1 MKKLSQTLLSL
12 LSRLPWWLWMV
23 LAAAAYAVL
32 RWYSSPADVGAG
44 LWPEAGRG
52 YVQGLA
58 DALQYILPLLLLL
71 ASAGSFFWRWKRRS
85 LFSRIARKT
94 PEALARL
101 SRGDFLFLVAEFFR
115 GRGFEVTQAGVR
127 PGDGVDMVAVKG
139 GERYYIRCVMK
150 SAAGIQEVRPL
161 VESAVA
167 DEAAGGM
174 AVTVGE
180 FAAEAADCI
189 AKTRIRLIN
198 GRELHRDIQ
207 LQNQEKRASADKKN
221 PVITAVKWS
230 FVVLLILSMWGVALL
245 ATEQGRSLAFA
256 TLEKFSNRVSLFNRM
271 EQTPVPAETSGE
283 DDSLEGSRLSPERL
297 RQALEDILRP
307 DGQKPAPPRY
317 RYEIELHSGG
327 WIYTDNIVMEDD
339 RVTYTSKR
347 GLEVSINRN
356 EIRTLKRVREKR

>member
-1 MKKLSQTLLSL
+1 MKKLSETLLSF

-32 RWYSSPADVGAG
+32 RWYASPADDGVIPS
-44 LWPEAGRG
+44 PEAGRG
-52 YVQGLA
+52 HMQGLA
-58 DALQYILPLLLLL
+58 DVLQYILPLLLLL
-71 ASAGSFFWRWKRRS
+71 ASAGSFYRRWKRRS

-115 GRGFEVTQAGVR
+115 GRGFEVAKDGVR

-139 GERYYIRCVMK
+139 RERYYIRCVMK

-161 VESAVA
+161 VESVVA

-174 AVTVGE
+174 AVTTGE
-180 FAAEAADCI
+180 FAAEAADCT

-198 GRELHRDIQ
+198 GRELHRDIH
-207 LQNQEKRASADKKN
+207 LQNQEKRAAAGNKS
-221 PVITAVKWS
+221 PVVTAVKWS

-245 ATEQGRSLAFA
+245 ATEQGRSLTFA
-256 TLEKFSNRVSLFNRM
+256 TLEKFSNKVRLFNRL
-271 EQTPVPAETSGE
+271 EQTPAPAETTGKN
-283 DDSLEGSRLSPERL
+283 DSVEGSRLSPERL

-307 DGQKPAPPRY
+307 DGQEPTPPRY